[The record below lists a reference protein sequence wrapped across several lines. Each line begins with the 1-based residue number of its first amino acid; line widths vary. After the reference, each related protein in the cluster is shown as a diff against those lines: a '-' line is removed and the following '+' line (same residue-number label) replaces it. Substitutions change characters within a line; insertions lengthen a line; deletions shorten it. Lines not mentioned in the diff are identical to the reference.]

1 MTEHFKLVSVETSDE
16 YVLDKCETL
25 IGRSNDCDIVLK
37 VGYPSRQHAMIIID
51 NATVSIQDLGS
62 TNGTYINNH
71 RIKSIASLQDGDV
84 IRFDSCAY
92 HLVKPNSDNTTVM
105 MSRLKPSNALE
116 EESSVVIHDG
126 FVGAEGTAFRAGF
139 PLPASWTIAERE
151 QHKNTDRGNRYSKT
165 VVDNIIAQGLKPEL
179 QPSAILVVVS
189 GHLESRVIALS
200 QKSQQQQWSI
210 GREPSCLIHF
220 IDSSISSR
228 HACLFYDNGNW
239 GISDEGSRNGMA
251 INGINTKQQ
260 RLKDGDLIKLGQIEV
275 IFRKM

>member
-84 IRFDSCAY
+84 VRFDSCAY

-126 FVGAEGTAFRAGF
+126 FVGTENTAFRSGF
-139 PLPASWTIAERE
+139 PLPTNWTIAERE
-151 QHKNTDRGNRYSKT
+151 QHRNAERKDRYPRAL
-165 VVDNIIAQGLKPEL
+165 VDNMIAQGLKSEVK
-179 QPSAILVVVS
+179 PSAVLVVLS
-189 GHLESRVIALS
+189 GHLESRIIALT
-200 QKSQQQQWSI
+200 QKSQQQQWTI

-220 IDSSISSR
+220 SDSSISSR
-228 HACLFYDNGNW
+228 HACLFYNKGSW
-239 GISDEGSRNGMA
+239 GINDEGSRNGIA
-251 INGINTKQQ
+251 INDVITKQQ
-260 RLKDGDLIKLGQIEV
+260 RLLDGDLIKLGQLEL
-275 IFRKM
+275 IFREL